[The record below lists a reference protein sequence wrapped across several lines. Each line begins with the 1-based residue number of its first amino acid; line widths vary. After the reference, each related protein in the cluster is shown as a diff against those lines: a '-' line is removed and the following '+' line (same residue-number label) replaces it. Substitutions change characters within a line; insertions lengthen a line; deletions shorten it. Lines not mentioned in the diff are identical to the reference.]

1 MSSLHSTVSVAFSHM
16 PTSSVS
22 TNSLL
27 EALPI
32 FAQAQHPPDKV
43 ILARVDLNI
52 PLATNSG
59 SAIAEPLSYAR
70 IDAVRSLIELTSPN
84 PLLLC
89 SHLGRPKGTVKP
101 ELSLQRLIPHL
112 EKRWQRKVIFLGDSQ
127 KDGALEAEA
136 LASLKI
142 QPENK
147 TTKAPAKAAIGL
159 FENLRFHKGEEQ
171 NDQTFAAKLA
181 AKADIYINDAF
192 SICHRKHASTCAI
205 TKLLPAYAGCE
216 LVRELAMLL
225 PLIAENATPTH
236 ENNIAIL
243 GGSKVSTKI
252 DLLRFLIQRCSTICL
267 GGNMANCFLAAR
279 GLIDT
284 TAFTACE
291 IESAREIDAIVYPN
305 KSSNESS
312 GRAFVS
318 SCNILLPCDVALA
331 PDCSKN
337 LSQKENTREE
347 VVVQNAKRSSKCLLK
362 RSLWDIGERSCYAI
376 ESVLE
381 QVSKKA
387 IGSTRVIVNGPLGVF
402 EKPPYDRST
411 LRIVRFLAKMTKQGL
426 VRTIC
431 GGGDTIAILERAGVV
446 DDFTHV
452 SLGGGAFLELL
463 TAKELPSLRALRL
476 SKHKSTTSIDTHG

>member
-1 MSSLHSTVSVAFSHM
+1 MPSLHSTVSVPSSQT
-16 PTSSVS
+16 PTSSAS

-52 PLATNSG
+52 PLATNSD

-70 IDAVRSLIELTSPN
+70 IDAVRSLIELASPN
-84 PLLLC
+84 PLVLC

-284 TAFTACE
+284 TAFSACE
-291 IESAREIDAIVYPN
+291 IKSAREIDAIVYSN

-312 GRAFVS
+312 GGALAS

-347 VVVQNAKRSSKCLLK
+347 VVVQNAKGSSKH
-362 RSLWDIGERSCYAI
+362 SLWDIGERSCYAI

-411 LRIVRFLAKMTKQGL
+411 LRIMRFLAKMTKQGL

-476 SKHKSTTSIDTHG
+476 SKQKSAASIDTHG